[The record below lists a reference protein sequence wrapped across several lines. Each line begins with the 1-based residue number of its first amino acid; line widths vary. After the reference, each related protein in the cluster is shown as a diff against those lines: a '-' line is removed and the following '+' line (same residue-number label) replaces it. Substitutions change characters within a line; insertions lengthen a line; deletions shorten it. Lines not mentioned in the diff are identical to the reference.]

1 MMGQSRNNGMSGKGV
16 EARLSH
22 KPSVCLV
29 LENFLVFLSDPFST
43 LSTLLSVLRG
53 CSLRAKSRATR
64 SSSFWLGSV
73 DGRSGQEIRERRWT
87 RHWFPSF
94 LP

>member
-1 MMGQSRNNGMSGKGV
+1 MGQSRNDGMSKKGV
-16 EARLSH
+16 KARLSH
-22 KPSVCLV
+22 KLSVCLV

-53 CSLRAKSRATR
+53 CSLSAESRTTR

-73 DGRSGQEIRERRWT
+73 DGRPRQEIRERR
-87 RHWFPSF
+87 
-94 LP
+94 